1 MSRLKNDLI
10 RLSGLGEENA
20 LRILAAVATV
30 LGIAACSTPG
40 AGSSG
45 DAKEMKLAFD
55 FTDGNPAVLLKKLDN
70 VDLTR
75 QQLIQSGVTPK
86 IVMTFRGNASY
97 FTQTNLGAIKETERA
112 DALKVA
118 AKLREMQR
126 APGVQG
132 LEQCNLPLA
141 DRKLNPADLMQEV
154 KLVPNGWI
162 ALGRYQQQGYA
173 YIAP

>member
-1 MSRLKNDLI
+1 MSI
-10 RLSGLGEENA
+10 
-20 LRILAAVATV
+20 RILAATVAA
-30 LGIAACSTPG
+30 LAIAGCATTGTQS
-40 AGSSG
+40 AGG
-45 DAKEMKLAFD
+45 GKEMKLAFD

-70 VDLTR
+70 VDVTR
-75 QQLIQSGVTPK
+75 KQLIESGVTPK

-97 FTQTNLGAIKETERA
+97 FTQTDLTAVKEADRV

-118 AKLREMQR
+118 AKLREMR
-126 APGVQG
+126 NAPGVQG

-141 DRKLNPADLMQEV
+141 DRKLNPANLMQEV

-162 ALGRYQQQGYA
+162 ALGGYQQQGYA

>member
-1 MSRLKNDLI
+1 MLI
-10 RLSGLGEENA
+10 RTLGAA
-20 LRILAAVATV
+20 LAALILAGCA
-30 LGIAACSTPG
+30 TPG
-40 AGSSG
+40 TEMAAHS
-45 DAKEMKLAFD
+45 KEMKLAFD
-55 FTDGNPAVLLKKLDN
+55 FTDASPVVLLNKLNN

-75 QQLIQSGVTPK
+75 KQLIEAGVTPK

-97 FTQTNLGAIKETERA
+97 FTQTNLAAVKEADRA

-118 AKLREMQR
+118 AKLREMKL
-126 APGVQG
+126 APGVQA

-141 DRKLNPADLMQEV
+141 DRKLKPADLMQEV

-162 ALGRYQQQGYA
+162 ALGGYQQQGYA

>member
-1 MSRLKNDLI
+1 MNI
-10 RLSGLGEENA
+10 
-20 LRILAAVATV
+20 RILAATVAA
-30 LGIAACSTPG
+30 LGIAGCATTG
-40 AGSSG
+40 TGSAG
-45 DAKEMKLAFD
+45 DANEMKLAFD
-55 FTDGNPAVLLKKLDN
+55 FTDTNPVVLLKKLDN
-70 VDLTR
+70 VDVTR
-75 QQLIQSGVTPK
+75 KQLIERGVTPK

-97 FTQTNLGAIKETERA
+97 FTQTNLAAVAEKDRA

-118 AKLREMQR
+118 AKLRELKK

-141 DRKLNPADLMQEV
+141 DRKLNPANLMQEV

-162 ALGRYQQQGYA
+162 ALGAYQQQGYA

>member
-1 MSRLKNDLI
+1 MSI
-10 RLSGLGEENA
+10 RLIA
-20 LRILAAVATV
+20 ATV
-30 LGIAACSTPG
+30 ITLAIAGCATTGAEST
-40 AGSSG
+40 AS
-45 DAKEMKLAFD
+45 AKEMKLAFD

-70 VDLTR
+70 VDITR
-75 QQLIQSGVTPK
+75 RQLIESGVTPK

-97 FTQTNLGAIKETERA
+97 FTQNSVAAVPEADRA
-112 DALKVA
+112 EALKVA
-118 AKLREMQR
+118 AKLREMKQ
-126 APGVQG
+126 AAGVQS

-141 DRKLNPADLMQEV
+141 DRKLNPASLMQEV

>member
-1 MSRLKNDLI
+1 MRSRVL
-10 RLSGLGEENA
+10 
-20 LRILAAVATV
+20 VATMV
-30 LGIAACSTPG
+30 ALTL
-40 AGSSG
+40 AGCATTG
-45 DAKEMKLAFD
+45 TEMAGGAKEMKLAFD

-70 VDLTR
+70 VDVTR
-75 QQLIQSGVTPK
+75 KQLIESGVTPK
-86 IVMTFRGNASY
+86 IVMTFRGNASF
-97 FTQTNLGAIKETERA
+97 FTQTNLAAVKETERA

-118 AKLREMQR
+118 AKLREMKK

-141 DRKLNPADLMQEV
+141 DRKLKPADLMQEV

-162 ALGRYQQQGYA
+162 ALGAYQQQGYA

>member
-1 MSRLKNDLI
+1 MNI
-10 RLSGLGEENA
+10 RSLTAALALAVCENA
-20 LRILAAVATV
+20 
-30 LGIAACSTPG
+30 G
-40 AGSSG
+40 A
-45 DAKEMKLAFD
+45 DELKMAFD
-55 FTDGNPAVLLKKLDN
+55 FTDGNPVVLLKKLEN
-70 VDLTR
+70 VDTTR
-75 QQLIQSGVTPK
+75 KQLIESGVTPK

-97 FTQTNLGAIKETERA
+97 FTQTNLSMVKDADRA

-118 AKLREMQR
+118 AKLREMQK

-141 DRKLNPADLMQEV
+141 DRKLNPAEIMQEV

>member
-1 MSRLKNDLI
+1 MSI
-10 RLSGLGEENA
+10 RLIA
-20 LRILAAVATV
+20 ATV
-30 LGIAACSTPG
+30 ITIATAGCATTGAEST
-40 AGSSG
+40 AS
-45 DAKEMKLAFD
+45 AKEMKLAFD

-70 VDLTR
+70 VDITR
-75 QQLIQSGVTPK
+75 RQLIESGVTPK

-97 FTQTNLGAIKETERA
+97 FTQNSVAAVPEADRA
-112 DALKVA
+112 EALKVA
-118 AKLREMQR
+118 AKLREMKQ
-126 APGVQG
+126 AAGVQS

-141 DRKLNPADLMQEV
+141 DRKLNSASLMQEV

>member
-1 MSRLKNDLI
+1 MSI
-10 RLSGLGEENA
+10 
-20 LRILAAVATV
+20 RILAATGAALAIAGCATT
-30 LGIAACSTPG
+30 GME
-40 AGSSG
+40 SG
-45 DAKEMKLAFD
+45 GGVKEMKLAFD

-70 VDLTR
+70 VDVTR
-75 QQLIQSGVTPK
+75 KQLIESGVTPK

-97 FTQTNLGAIKETERA
+97 FTQTNLAAVKETERA
-112 DALKVA
+112 DALRVA
-118 AKLREMQR
+118 AKLREMKK

-141 DRKLNPADLMQEV
+141 DRKLNPANLMQEV

-162 ALGRYQQQGYA
+162 ALGAYQQQGYA

>member
-1 MSRLKNDLI
+1 MSI
-10 RLSGLGEENA
+10 
-20 LRILAAVATV
+20 RILAAAVMA
-30 LGIAACSTPG
+30 LGIAAGCTTTGTQS
-40 AGSSG
+40 AGG
-45 DAKEMKLAFD
+45 AKEMKLAFD

-70 VDLTR
+70 VDVTR
-75 QQLIQSGVTPK
+75 RQLIESGVTPK

-97 FTQTNLGAIKETERA
+97 FTQTNLAAVKEPDRA

-118 AKLREMQR
+118 AKLREMQK

-141 DRKLNPADLMQEV
+141 DRKLNPANLMQEV

-162 ALGRYQQQGYA
+162 ALDAYQHQGYA